1 MNRLKGELSAG
12 NKRKHKRIKNK
23 RWKMKNNTKSNKN
36 NRLELLKHDSKWKWR
51 WKEEGT

>member
-12 NKRKHKRIKNK
+12 NKRKHKRNKNK
-23 RWKMKNNTKSNKN
+23 RWKLRTTPKKTNY
-36 NRLELLKHDSKWKWR
+36 RLELLETWKWR